1 MNYQDKIIT
10 SIASLSTKQSN
21 PITEY
26 SENFNAEQL
35 AELCVFNYCYSWLY
49 ILEENKISMTDENIR
64 RFQLACNLVT
74 NKITSNT
81 IDPIE
86 FLDMFRERYENHRK
100 DLGNFKESYEFPKY
114 LYLRLFRNP
123 MEKNKID
130 SNSLYPKFSQEKYV
144 DEQYFEHC
152 YVNQVN
158 FLQTHLENIN

>member
-10 SIASLSTKQSN
+10 SIASLSTKQPN

-26 SENFNAEQL
+26 SENFGAEQL
-35 AELCVFNYCYSWLY
+35 AELCIFNFCYSWLY
-49 ILEENKISMTDENIR
+49 LLEENLTPLTDENIR

-86 FLDMFRERYENHRK
+86 FLEIFRERYENHRN
-100 DLGNFKESYEFPKY
+100 DLENFKKSYEFPKY
-114 LYLRLFRNP
+114 LFVRLFSCP
-123 MEKNKID
+123 MEKNGIN
-130 SNSLYPKFSQEKYV
+130 SNDKYQKYSQKNFI

-152 YVNQVN
+152 YISQVN
-158 FLQTHLENIN
+158 FLQTHLENIK

>member
-10 SIASLSTKQSN
+10 SIASLSTKQAN

-26 SENFNAEQL
+26 SENFNTEQL

-49 ILEENKISMTDENIR
+49 ILDEDLISLTDENIR

-86 FLDMFRERYENHRK
+86 FLDMFREQMDIERK
-100 DLGNFKESYEFPKY
+100 YREQKESCHQSSSSAGTGPPPAMRSAAKI
-114 LYLRLFRNP
+114 RIRSPP
-123 MEKNKID
+123 MASPRKRMPAGIPAPAIGT
-130 SNSLYPKFSQEKYV
+130 SHSSSVRRAP
-144 DEQYFEHC
+144 
-152 YVNQVN
+152 
-158 FLQTHLENIN
+158 

>member
-10 SIASLSTKQSN
+10 SIASLSTKQAN

-26 SENFNAEQL
+26 SENFNTEQL

-49 ILEENKISMTDENIR
+49 ILDEDLISLTDENIR

-123 MEKNKID
+123 MEQNKID
-130 SNSLYPKFSQEKYV
+130 SSNLYPKFSQENYV